1 MRPGRQELAY
11 FVQYS
16 IVSAATLPIYCQFV
30 LQSSL
35 GSIEE
40 EIIAMTDRV
49 DINRLLVEM
58 RSMKTQT
65 QAFQRPQ
72 GISPSDRS
80 ELRAFGTANID
91 GVNKVPGFGE
101 VMSQAV
107 NKVNEVQKS
116 SAAMATAYEQGVAGV
131 DITDVMIASQ
141 KASVSFQAMVQ
152 VRNKLVEAYRDVMNM
167 PI

>member
-1 MRPGRQELAY
+1 
-11 FVQYS
+11 
-16 IVSAATLPIYCQFV
+16 
-30 LQSSL
+30 
-35 GSIEE
+35 
-40 EIIAMTDRV
+40 MTDRV

-58 RSMKTQT
+58 RSMKAQT

-72 GISPSDRS
+72 GLAPNDVN
-80 ELRAFGTANID
+80 ELRRAGPVGVD
-91 GVNKVPGFGE
+91 GVSKTPGFGE
-101 VMSQAV
+101 VMSQAI
-107 NKVNEVQKS
+107 NKVNDVQKTS
-116 SAAMATAYEQGVAGV
+116 SAMATAYEQGVPGV

>member
-1 MRPGRQELAY
+1 
-11 FVQYS
+11 
-16 IVSAATLPIYCQFV
+16 
-30 LQSSL
+30 
-35 GSIEE
+35 
-40 EIIAMTDRV
+40 MTDRV

-58 RSMKTQT
+58 RSMKSQT

-72 GISPSDRS
+72 GIGLNEVGGMRQLGAVNV
-80 ELRAFGTANID
+80 E
-91 GVNKVPGFGE
+91 GVNKTPGFGE

-107 NKVNEVQKS
+107 NKVNEVQKA
-116 SAAMATAYEQGVAGV
+116 SAAMATGYEQGTPGI

-141 KASVSFQAMVQ
+141 KAAVSFQAMVQ

>member
-1 MRPGRQELAY
+1 
-11 FVQYS
+11 
-16 IVSAATLPIYCQFV
+16 
-30 LQSSL
+30 
-35 GSIEE
+35 
-40 EIIAMTDRV
+40 MTDRV

-58 RSMKTQT
+58 RSMKSQT

-72 GISPSDRS
+72 GLAPNDVN
-80 ELRAFGTANID
+80 ELRRVGSVGLE

-101 VMSQAV
+101 IMSQAV
-107 NKVNEVQKS
+107 NKVNEVQKT

>member
-1 MRPGRQELAY
+1 
-11 FVQYS
+11 
-16 IVSAATLPIYCQFV
+16 
-30 LQSSL
+30 
-35 GSIEE
+35 
-40 EIIAMTDRV
+40 MTDRV

-58 RSMKTQT
+58 RSMKAQT

-72 GISPSDRS
+72 GLAPNDVN
-80 ELRAFGTANID
+80 ELRRAGPVGVD
-91 GVNKVPGFGE
+91 GVSKMPGFGE

-107 NKVNEVQKS
+107 NKVNEVQKTS
-116 SAAMATAYEQGVAGV
+116 SAMATAYEQGVPGV